1 MTNELKQMEKDLINK
16 YTEKVVLEYK
26 AQCDDAVTLLLIG
39 SEVEDKKGLE
49 QAKKEYYNEAEE
61 MLEKIPQDYRKF
73 RELLVEEF

>member
-26 AQCDDAVTLLLIG
+26 AQYDDAVTLLLIG